1 MAIRDVEKYYNE
13 MSLQLKSL
21 KQEIAEME
29 EDVKNEVM
37 PPEFLDDLKTLIQ
50 PLMTNWERISY
61 FMFLLH
67 KPTKKSKE
75 AMYKKQQKKLLSSI
89 GGECLGNVMKA
100 ENQAVI
106 EKVKN
111 ERFKEN

>member
-1 MAIRDVEKYYNE
+1 
-13 MSLQLKSL
+13 
-21 KQEIAEME
+21 
-29 EDVKNEVM
+29 
-37 PPEFLDDLKTLIQ
+37 
-50 PLMTNWERISY
+50 
-61 FMFLLH
+61 MFLLH

-75 AMYKKQQKKLLSSI
+75 AMYKKQQKKLLNSI
-89 GGECLGNVMKA
+89 GGEDLGNVMKA

>member
-1 MAIRDVEKYYNE
+1 MAIRDVEQYYNE

-61 FMFLLH
+61 FMFLL
-67 KPTKKSKE
+67 
-75 AMYKKQQKKLLSSI
+75 L
-89 GGECLGNVMKA
+89 
-100 ENQAVI
+100 
-106 EKVKN
+106 
-111 ERFKEN
+111 